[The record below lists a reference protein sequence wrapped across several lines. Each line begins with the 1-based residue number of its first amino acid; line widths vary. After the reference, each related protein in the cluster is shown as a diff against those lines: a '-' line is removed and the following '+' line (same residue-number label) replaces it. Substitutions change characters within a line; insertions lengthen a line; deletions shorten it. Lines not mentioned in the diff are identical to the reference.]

1 MKNCDDKRQKGVRV
15 FDQTIGSEITAFC
28 SAALCPPCF
37 CDILFLSAQVRKNNN
52 ALMGFA
58 STGSLRN
65 TLASS
70 SDRVQFAGKFNFNFH
85 ISYISGDIP
94 DRNILRLETF
104 ICIPLYTDSKYRSIA
119 QKRFFAISLWNRLFR
134 EHICVL
140 NEFGIDNF
148 VDKMNNI
155 IDKIGDFVYNIN
167 YFVDKIGDFVY
178 NINYFVDKIGD
189 FVYKIGDFVYKIG
202 DFVYNIN
209 YFVDK
214 NNWLVYR
221 KKLSVNCSI

>member
-1 MKNCDDKRQKGVRV
+1 MKKCDDIRSSGGRF
-15 FDQTIGSEITAFC
+15 FDQHIRSEMNAFC
-28 SAALCPPCF
+28 SFDLCQSRF
-37 CDILFLSAQVRKNNN
+37 YDSSFLSPQRKKSNHSFT
-52 ALMGFA
+52 GFA
-58 STGSLRN
+58 SAGNRQNRRAASPDG
-65 TLASS
+65 LA
-70 SDRVQFAGKFNFNFH
+70 FADKFNFNFY
-85 ISYISGDIP
+85 ISYISENIP
-94 DRNILRLETF
+94 DRNILRLEAF
-104 ICIPLYTDSKYRSIA
+104 ICIPLYTDSKYRSMA

-178 NINYFVDKIGD
+178 
-189 FVYKIGDFVYKIG
+189 KIGDFVYKIG